1 MEGPFDLAPGELV
14 VVDVPAGP
22 TWVRLVH
29 QLWNDRVS
37 FMPLDQRLSAR
48 ERRVLVDLARP
59 TAVLDATG
67 SLTVFAGAEPVD
79 DEVAFVMPTSGAGGA
94 PRLVELSREAVAT
107 AVTASRDALAAAG
120 HDVSAPLVCCLTPAH
135 VGGMLV
141 LLRGE
146 LGDLRV
152 VAHERFD
159 PERLMREAPPGAGVS
174 LVPTMLRR
182 LVRARAE
189 LGRLGTLLVGGG
201 RPRPR
206 PAGRRRGPR
215 RPARLDLRA
224 HRELRGSR
232 LRRRAAS
239 RHADAD
245 RSGRD
250 RRQSRAASSCVG
262 RRSCEGYRGDPAAT
276 GAAFDVRGWLRTG
289 DAGTIDDDGRL
300 VVRGRL
306 DDAIRTGGETV
317 WPDEVERALVDHPK
331 VDEVAVAARPHRTW
345 GQQVVA
351 FVVPRRIDEPPTLEE
366 LREHASRTIARHKGP
381 RDLVLLPVLPRTP
394 SGKIRRVALPR

>member
-14 VVDVPAGP
+14 VVDVPPGP

-79 DEVAFVMPTSGAGGA
+79 DEVALVMPTSGAGGA
-94 PRLVELSREAVAT
+94 PRLVELSRRAAAA
-107 AVTASRDALAAAG
+107 AVTTSRDALAAAG

-135 VGGMLV
+135 LGGMLV

-159 PERLMREAPPGAGVS
+159 PERLTREAPPGAGVS

-182 LVRARAE
+182 LVRARAD
-189 LGRLGTLLVGGG
+189 LGLLGTLLVGGAALDPG
-201 RPRPR
+201 LR
-206 PAGRRRGPR
+206 AGAESLGGKLVSTYGLTESCGGVVYDGAPLPGTQIRIDPGSTGGG
-215 RPARLDLRA
+215 PARI
-224 HRELRGSR
+224 ELRGPTIMR
-232 LRRRAAS
+232 
-239 RHADAD
+239 
-245 RSGRD
+245 
-250 RRQSRAASSCVG
+250 
-262 RRSCEGYRGDPAAT
+262 GYRGDPAAT

-300 VVRGRL
+300 IVHGRL

-331 VDEVAVAARPHRTW
+331 VGEVAVAARPHQGW

-394 SGKIRRVALPR
+394 SGKIRRVALPG

>member
-1 MEGPFDLAPGELV
+1 MEGPFDLAPGELL
-14 VVDVPAGP
+14 VVDVPPGP

-59 TAVLDATG
+59 TAVLDETG

-79 DEVAFVMPTSGAGGA
+79 EEVALVMPTSGAGGT
-94 PRLVELSREAVAT
+94 PRLVEHSREAVT
-107 AVTASRDALAAAG
+107 SAVTASRDALAAAG
-120 HDVSAPLVCCLTPAH
+120 HDVSAPLVCCLSPAH

-141 LLRGE
+141 LVRGE
-146 LGDLRV
+146 HGDLRV

-189 LGRLGTLLVGGG
+189 LARLGTLLVGG
-201 RPRPR
+201 
-206 PAGRRRGPR
+206 A
-215 RPARLDLRA
+215 ALDADLRA
-224 HRELRGSR
+224 GAEALGARLVSTYGLTESCGGVVYDGVPLPGTQMRTDPDVTGGSPAPIELRGPTLMR
-232 LRRRAAS
+232 
-239 RHADAD
+239 
-245 RSGRD
+245 
-250 RRQSRAASSCVG
+250 
-262 RRSCEGYRGDPAAT
+262 GYRGDPAAT

-289 DAGTIDDDGRL
+289 DAGTIGEDGRL

-351 FVVPRRIDEPPTLEE
+351 FVVPRRVDEPPTLEE
-366 LREHASRTIARHKGP
+366 LREHATRTIARHKGP
-381 RDLVLLPVLPRTP
+381 RELVLLPELPRTP
-394 SGKIRRVALPR
+394 SGKIRRVALPG

>member
-1 MEGPFDLAPGELV
+1 
-14 VVDVPAGP
+14 
-22 TWVRLVH
+22 
-29 QLWNDRVS
+29 
-37 FMPLDQRLSAR
+37 MPLDQRLSAR

-79 DEVAFVMPTSGAGGA
+79 DEVALVMPTSGAGGA
-94 PRLVELSREAVAT
+94 PRLVELSRRAVAT
-107 AVTASRDALAAAG
+107 AVTTSRDALAAAG

-159 PERLMREAPPGAGVS
+159 PERLTREAPPGAGVS

-182 LVRARAE
+182 LVRARAD
-189 LGRLGTLLVGGG
+189 LGRLGTLLVGGAALD
-201 RPRPR
+201 P
-206 PAGRRRGPR
+206 
-215 RPARLDLRA
+215 DLRA
-224 HRELRGSR
+224 DAESRGAKLVSTYGLTESCGGVVYDGAPLPGTQMRIDPGSTRGGSARIELRGPT
-232 LRRRAAS
+232 LM
-239 RHADAD
+239 
-245 RSGRD
+245 
-250 RRQSRAASSCVG
+250 Q
-262 RRSCEGYRGDPAAT
+262 GYRGDPAAT

-300 VVRGRL
+300 VVHGRL

-331 VDEVAVAARPHRTW
+331 VGEVAVAARPHQGW

-394 SGKIRRVALPR
+394 SGKIRRVALRG